1 MWQLQ
6 ELTRF
11 RAVYE
16 HGSLSAAARALGLSQ
31 PALTRS
37 LQRLEQ
43 SAGAPLF
50 ERHTRSL
57 RPTELARTLHRQVNR
72 ILDDAAGLDRLVEAF
87 HDGR

>member
-16 HGSLSAAARALGLSQ
+16 HGSLSAAARALGPSQ
-31 PALTRS
+31 PALSRS

-50 ERHTRSL
+50 ERPEGPETPFPS
-57 RPTELARTLHRQVNR
+57 PAGSISET
-72 ILDDAAGLDRLVEAF
+72 IFDDFG
-87 HDGR
+87 